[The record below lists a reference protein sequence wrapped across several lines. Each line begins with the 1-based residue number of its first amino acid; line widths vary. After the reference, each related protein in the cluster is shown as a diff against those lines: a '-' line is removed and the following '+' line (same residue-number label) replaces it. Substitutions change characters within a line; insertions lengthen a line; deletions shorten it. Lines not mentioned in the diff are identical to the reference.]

1 MRYLEPTTVDEALG
15 ALAEHGESAKVIA
28 GGQSL
33 LIMMRERLVDPEVLI
48 GLNAIAELRSLE
60 TNGEAVISSMV
71 APRGR
76 REVGR
81 RRAVVA
87 AGERRPRR
95 RCRRCRSATAGRCA
109 AASRTRSRPPTRRA
123 RWWRPMRACG

>member
-48 GLNAIAELRSLE
+48 GLNAIA
-60 TNGEAVISSMV
+60 GAAVV
-71 APRGR
+71 GDQRRGGDRRDGASRRR

-81 RRAVVA
+81 RSR
-87 AGERRPRR
+87 
-95 RCRRCRSATAGRCA
+95 GRG
-109 AASRTRSRPPTRRA
+109 
-123 RWWRPMRACG
+123 RW